1 MAEILERLT
10 PHLADRYRLLRVAAR
25 GGTSIIV
32 YAEDVRHE
40 RPVAIKVFSGEFT
53 SLAGAERFLREIGIL
68 ARLQHPNILPLID
81 SGAADGLLYYVM
93 PFVQGESLRQRLVR
107 ENRLPVQE
115 TIRLVLEVC
124 DALRYAH
131 ENNLVHRD
139 IKPENIMLASRHALV
154 TDFGVARA
162 TSTGSGGD
170 HSHTTAGLAIGTP
183 AYMSPEQAAADPAT
197 DHRADLYAVG
207 ILTYEMLAGRPPFS
221 GESAAQILASHVMEA
236 PLRLSALRADLPP
249 GLEAVIMK
257 CLAKRPADRYQ
268 SAAELSEALEPY
280 LLPSGAL
287 TPVGT
292 TPVSVSERRRWL
304 IALTAAAAL
313 AVVGFFLLARNQTG
327 PTLQMGDP
335 RRLGATGEL
344 ELDPVLSPDG
354 RLLAYAAGVNGA
366 MRIQVRQINGGDPIT
381 VAQGVSGNQRWPRWA
396 PDGSRIAFQSGG
408 SIYSVPSLG
417 GSADPV
423 VEGPASAP
431 VTGFDWSPDGSKIA
445 WFSGGALRV
454 RNVTATGPPTELLQD
469 AQGHS
474 VAWSPDGAWL
484 AFVRGNADF
493 VFSETLLGNV
503 APSQLM
509 VVPAAGG
516 EPVAVT
522 DGRALAVSPTW
533 LDRRTLLFV
542 QGRGSIR
549 DVFRV
554 AIKGNGHAAGEVTR
568 LTTGLGPH
576 GIVLASSSGNLVYSV
591 LAHESNVW
599 SVPLPARGASSVR
612 EAEPVT
618 TGQQVVEDMD
628 VLPGGGWML
637 YDSNLD
643 GSQDIWLLSLQ
654 SSQPIQLTR
663 DSTEEFGPTW
673 SPNGKEIAFY
683 GIRDGVRQVF
693 VMRSGGKG
701 TRQVTTD
708 TLQHHQPRWSPDG
721 AHLVFNATVGPGV
734 NQIFVVDR
742 KPDSTWSAP
751 RRLSEDIGSGA
762 NWSSDGR
769 WIAFADPDGH
779 IRVVS
784 PEGGKGRVVAG
795 PEMLNGQRFRRP
807 LWLVGEPVLL
817 ARAEAPGGQ
826 GGIWLVPLDG
836 GTPRE
841 LVKFDDPARPVYRD
855 DFASDGERIFFTI
868 SELSSSL
875 WSAPLTKQ

>member
-10 PHLADRYRLLRVAAR
+10 PHLADRYQLLRVAAR

-32 YAEDVRHE
+32 YAEDVRHA

-81 SGAADGLLYYVM
+81 SGAADGMLYYVM
-93 PFVQGESLRQRLVR
+93 PFVQGESLRQKLVR
-107 ENRLPVQE
+107 ETRIPVQE
-115 TIRLVLEVC
+115 TIRLILEVC

-131 ENNLVHRD
+131 EQGLVHRD

-162 TSTGSGGD
+162 MTASSRGD
-170 HSHTTAGLAIGTP
+170 TSHTTAGLAIGTP
-183 AYMSPEQAAADPAT
+183 AYMAPEQAAADPST

-207 ILTYEMLAGRPPFS
+207 ILAYEMLAGRPPFS
-221 GESAAQILASHVMEA
+221 GDSAAQILASHVMQ
-236 PLRLSALRADLPP
+236 PPTPVSALRADLPP

-268 SAAELSEALEPY
+268 TAAELSDALEPY

-292 TPVSVSERRRWL
+292 TPVSVAERRRWL
-304 IALTAAAAL
+304 LAVTAAVGIAAV
-313 AVVGFFLLARNQTG
+313 AFMLLARNQPG
-327 PTLQMGDP
+327 PALQIGDP
-335 RRLGATGEL
+335 KRLGATGEL

-366 MRIQVRQINGGDPIT
+366 MRIQVRQVNGGDPIT
-381 VAQGVSGNQRWPRWA
+381 VAQGVSGNQRWPRWS
-396 PDGSRIAFQSGG
+396 PDGSRVAFQSGG
-408 SIYSVPSLG
+408 SIYTVPALG
-417 GSADPV
+417 GPADAI
-423 VEGPASAP
+423 VEGPATAP
-431 VTGFDWSPDGSKIA
+431 VTGYDWSPDGTRIA
-445 WFSGGALRV
+445 WFSGGVLRV
-454 RNVTATGPPTELLQD
+454 QDVNATGPPVELLRD
-469 AQGHS
+469 PQGHS
-474 VAWSPDGAWL
+474 AAWSPDGEWI

-509 VVPAAGG
+509 IMPAAGG
-516 EPVAVT
+516 EPAALT
-522 DGRALAVSPTW
+522 DGRALAVSPAW
-533 LDRRTLLFV
+533 LDRRTILYV
-542 QGRGSIR
+542 QGRAGIR
-549 DVFRV
+549 DVFRLR
-554 AIKGNGHAAGEVTR
+554 IKGNGTPENDVAR

-576 GIVLASSSGNLVYSV
+576 GIVLSSGGSLVYSV
-591 LAHESNVW
+591 LSHESNVW
-599 SVPLPARGASSVR
+599 SVALPARGSVTVR

-618 TGQQVVEDMD
+618 TGQQLVEDMD

-654 SSQPIQLTR
+654 SNQPIQLTR

-673 SPNGKEIAFY
+673 SPNGKEIAYY

-693 VMRSGGKG
+693 VMRTGGKG
-701 TRQVTTD
+701 IRQVTSD
-708 TLQHHQPRWSPDG
+708 TMQHHQPRWSPDG
-721 AHLVFNATVGPGV
+721 EHLVFNSTVGPGQSQV
-734 NQIFVVDR
+734 YVVER
-742 KPDSTWSAP
+742 QKDSTWSAP

-784 PEGGKGRVVAG
+784 PEGGKTRVVAG
-795 PEMLNGQRFRRP
+795 PETLSGQRFRRP
-807 LWLVGEPVLL
+807 LWMLGEPVLL

-826 GGIWLVPLDG
+826 GGIWIVPVDG
-836 GTPRE
+836 GSPRE

-855 DFASDGERIFFTI
+855 DFASDGERVFFTI

-875 WSAPLTKQ
+875 WSAPLTRQ